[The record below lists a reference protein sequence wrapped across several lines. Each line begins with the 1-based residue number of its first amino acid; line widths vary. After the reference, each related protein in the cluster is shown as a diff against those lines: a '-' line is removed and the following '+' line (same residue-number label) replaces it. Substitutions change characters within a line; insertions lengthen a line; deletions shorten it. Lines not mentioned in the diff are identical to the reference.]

1 MISENIE
8 KRERIEKITKQ
19 INDNDKDV
27 FYELEESFS
36 DEIVSTPTS
45 SSVKSGET
53 ILRNST
59 TSEDSMSDE
68 TKSSTDTTSTV
79 ITRSGRIV
87 KQPKHYDNNSGK
99 FN

>member
-1 MISENIE
+1 LISENIE
-8 KRERIEKITKQ
+8 KGERIEKITKQ

-27 FYELEESFS
+27 FYELEENFS
-36 DEIVSTPTS
+36 DKIVSTS
-45 SSVKSGET
+45 SSVRSGES

-59 TSEDSMSDE
+59 TSEDSMSYE
-68 TKSSTDTTSTV
+68 TKLSTDTTSTV